1 MIKRT
6 WSSSVHPFSDD
17 CKRDP
22 GIAHCLGEG
31 RIRFALTAAACLFAL
46 VIVLK
51 NILNVP
57 ESRFLPDILI
67 YIGVYTGFSLMY
79 PVAIHE
85 RHSRTINNPV
95 LWSALIVLLTL
106 VIIVFYALRIAE

>member
-6 WSSSVHPFSDD
+6 WTSSVHPFTDERE
-17 CKRDP
+17 RDP
-22 GIAHCLGEG
+22 GIAHSLGDG

-51 NILNVP
+51 NILNIP

-85 RHSRTINNPV
+85 RHSRTISNPA
-95 LWSALIVLLTL
+95 LWSALIVVLTL
-106 VIIVFYALRIAE
+106 VIIVFYAL

>member
-6 WSSSVHPFSDD
+6 WSSSVHPFTDE
-17 CKRDP
+17 RENDP
-22 GIAHCLGEG
+22 GIGHSLGDG

-67 YIGVYTGFSLMY
+67 YIGIYTGFSLVY

-85 RHSRTINNPV
+85 RHSRRINNPA
-95 LWSALIVLLTL
+95 LWSALIVVMTL
-106 VIIVFYALRIAE
+106 IIIVFYAL

>member
-1 MIKRT
+1 MIKQT
-6 WSSSVHPFSDD
+6 WSSSAHSFADEGE
-17 CKRDP
+17 KKEP
-22 GIAHCLGEG
+22 GTGHSLGDG

-57 ESRFLPDILI
+57 ESRFLPDILV
-67 YIGVYTGFSLMY
+67 YIGIYTGFSLVY

-85 RHSRTINNPV
+85 RHSRTINNPA
-95 LWSALIVLLTL
+95 LWSALIVVMTL
-106 VIIVFYALRIAE
+106 AIIVFYAL